1 MNDWLFLLLGLYV
14 VISVYTFRFQRTTL
28 SISREILGRG
38 DPDLQLV
45 LTPNWMGVL
54 AWSGT
59 ALLVINLVLFFIYF
73 GWIWALGILGYGFIF
88 GAFVDMVTPL
98 PPYYHC
104 FNIVERELNK
114 RIHNLVTH
122 GPDTKKIEKEE
133 RNYPVLSKIKRQF
146 KEEEHISTVKQLED
160 LLRLVKDMRKKHK
173 IR

>member
-28 SISREILGRG
+28 SISREILGHG
-38 DPDLQLV
+38 DPGLQLV

-54 AWSGT
+54 GWIGT
-59 ALLVINLVLFFIYF
+59 ALLVINIVLFFIYF

-98 PPYYHC
+98 PSYNHC
-104 FNIVERELNK
+104 FNI
-114 RIHNLVTH
+114 
-122 GPDTKKIEKEE
+122 IEKELQNQIKKLKNRVPDAKDIDKE
-133 RNYPVLSKIKRQF
+133 AQKFPVLSEIGRQF

-160 LLRLVKDMRKKHK
+160 LLRSVKDMRKKHR